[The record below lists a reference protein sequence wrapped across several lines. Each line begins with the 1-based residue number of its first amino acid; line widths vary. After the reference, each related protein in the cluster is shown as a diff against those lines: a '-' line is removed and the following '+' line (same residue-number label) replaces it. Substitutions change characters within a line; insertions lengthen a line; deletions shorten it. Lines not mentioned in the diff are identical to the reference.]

1 MQAEKFLQK
10 YFKEKIKNKSI
21 NSLRKID
28 LISNGVID
36 SLDIVTLSVMIKKEF
51 KIDININSQK
61 SIDIFRP
68 YDRLLK
74 KINEQK

>member
-1 MQAEKFLQK
+1 MQPEKFLQK

-61 SIDIFRP
+61 SIDIFRS
-68 YDRLLK
+68 YDKLLK

>member
-61 SIDIFRP
+61 SIDIFRS

>member
-10 YFKEKIKNKSI
+10 YFKEKIKNKNI

-61 SIDIFRP
+61 SIDIFRS